1 MLNRATEYNCA
12 WKSEERRTLS
22 NGMVQ
27 YNLPRGEDLSGSL
40 KNNLGFRVKG
50 TGFSNGEKVMIK
62 FFKEISQRSRL
73 TGDKG

>member
-27 YNLPRGEDLSGSL
+27 YNLPGGEDLSGSL